1 MQDVA
6 QEKKVLGCSPAL
18 TSGVRLLKMERPTL
32 ILVAP
37 PEMLVLRKANEL
49 RVGRRK
55 ARFSDSVLAL

>member
-37 PEMLVLRKANEL
+37 PRYWCYEKRTNCGLAM
-49 RVGRRK
+49 
-55 ARFSDSVLAL
+55 ARPHLALVF